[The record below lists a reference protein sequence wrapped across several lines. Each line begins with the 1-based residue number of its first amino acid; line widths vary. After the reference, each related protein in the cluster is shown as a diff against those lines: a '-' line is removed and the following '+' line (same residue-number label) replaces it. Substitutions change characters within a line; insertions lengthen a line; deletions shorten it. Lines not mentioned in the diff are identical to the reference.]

1 MRTVVSRFLAR
12 HGFFVVLAAVLLPV
26 YWWQL
31 KYGVDISDEGYYAV
45 LPVSWLRSTPADTGN
60 LSPHQFSAVLY
71 FPLVKAY
78 SLAHPDLSGL
88 ILFLRRAYLCGS
100 FLFCLSGYRFF
111 SRVSSP
117 AVAAAAALALF
128 VYIPLGLPAVSYN
141 TLALFGIGGGL
152 FTLARALLD
161 REITG
166 VGGWVSMALGAGL
179 MAVGG
184 CAYPSVALLAPL
196 ALAALFWLFPA
207 QRRFTL
213 TAFLAWV
220 GCTGLLLALIAA
232 QLGGPE
238 RLADVF
244 DFSRKL
250 YAGSMGEKAESAGV
264 SLYGK
269 GQLLLPCALMLLL
282 GVARRIFPSAA
293 FRPLHLVGCV
303 AVVGWWLTCNRPTG
317 LFTKGH
323 DVVFLFCAAFLPL
336 LPLPRQSLPAGDRL
350 LAVLFV
356 VGVIGGG
363 LVASSAVAGLINFPV
378 LGILAVAS
386 GLALA
391 ARGHG
396 TSEAMA
402 AGACGV
408 VASIAWA
415 TLTYVYAEV
424 PLASPTVQ
432 LTAYP
437 ARIKHGPYAGLRTQP
452 WKRDLLENVGNQL
465 KPYESRCRT
474 ADFWMSSSGLYLLTP
489 FELRTPMPYWLEDVK
504 TTHLHDTLREHY
516 TDPANRPDLVVLWT
530 MTQEQDTKVDR
541 EQLSVLAEHYTEQ
554 PAQSPIRIF
563 VRKDLAE

>member
-1 MRTVVSRFLAR
+1 MRTAVSRFLAR

-45 LPVSWLRSTPADTGN
+45 LPVSWLRSSPADTGN

-78 SLAHPDLSGL
+78 SLARPDLTGL

-166 VGGWVSMALGAGL
+166 VGGWVSMAFATAL

-184 CAYPSVALLAPL
+184 CAYPSVAVLAPL
-196 ALAALFWLFPA
+196 ALAGLFCLFPA
-207 QRRFTL
+207 QRRYL
-213 TAFLAWV
+213 LSASLVWV
-220 GCTGLLLALIAA
+220 GCTGVVLTLIAA

-238 RLADVF
+238 RLGDVF

-250 YAGSMGEKAESAGV
+250 YAGSMGEKVEAAGN
-264 SLYGK
+264 SLFGQ
-269 GQLLLPCALMLLL
+269 GQLLLPCSLLLTL
-282 GVARRIFPSAA
+282 GVARRIFPNAA

-303 AVVGWWLTCNRPTG
+303 AVAGWWLTGNRPSA

-323 DVVFLFCAAFLPL
+323 DVVFLYCAAFLPL
-336 LPLPRQSLPAGDRL
+336 LPLPRRSLPAGDRM
-350 LAVLFV
+350 LAVLFL
-356 VGVIGGG
+356 VGVGGGG

-378 LGILAVAS
+378 LGILAVAC

-391 ARGHG
+391 GRGVG
-396 TSEAMA
+396 TSESLA

-408 VASIAWA
+408 VASVAWA

-424 PLASPTVQ
+424 PLASPTVEP
-432 LTAYP
+432 TAYP
-437 ARIKHGPYAGLRTQP
+437 ARIKRGPYAGLRTQP

-474 ADFWMSSSGLYLLTP
+474 ADFWMSSSGLYLFTP

-504 TTHLHDTLREHY
+504 TTHLHEKLREHY
-516 TDPANRPDLVVLWT
+516 TDPHNRPDLVVLWT
-530 MTQEQDTKVDR
+530 MTQSQDQTVDR
-541 EQLSVLAEHYTEQ
+541 EQLAVLAEHYVEQ

-563 VRKDLAE
+563 VRNDK